1 MASTKT
7 FVRSFSGGEI
17 STEMFGRIDDAKFQ
31 TGAERLRN
39 FVVKPQGPAV
49 RRPGTQFVRETKDGT
64 KKSRLIPFVYS
75 TDQTMVIELG
85 DSHIRFHTDGG
96 TLVHNTPVPT
106 AFIPSNATITFDD
119 ATDEVVWNSHPLVAD
134 NEVSFTVSGGIPP
147 AGINVGQ
154 TYYAVIQSSNRIKL
168 AETAGAG
175 GITFTGAGSGI
186 PTGYRRYQPGT
197 LISYLTHNYI
207 CLAENDSD
215 VPPAFPTAGDG
226 WWYLQPATG
235 ELELPA
241 PWLEAELFNLT
252 YAQSNDILTIAGT
265 TGGTRELK
273 RLSATEW
280 VLETPQLV
288 PALSHPESIVLT
300 ASRGEAIS
308 ISTISVAATALID
321 TDIAHRLSVG
331 DPVYIGGINPSLGG
345 LVDGFYIVNTTPLFT
360 RLTVRDYSGGGVI
373 GTTGTYTAATD
384 YVQFGSRT
392 VDVTKYYKV
401 TAVSAD
407 GNESEPSVEQ
417 SVTNNLFITG
427 AYNTIEWAEVEG
439 AARYKVYKKQSGL
452 YGYIGQTETES
463 FIDDNIAPDMGVTP
477 PIRTNGELILPDN
490 YPGAVAYFEQRRCFA
505 GTPTEPQS
513 LFLTRSGSDYDLA
526 YSLPTID
533 TDRIKVQ
540 IAARESNTI
549 RHIVPMSE
557 LLLLTNSAEWRV
569 TAVNS
574 EALTPT
580 SISIRAQSYIGANHA
595 QPQIVNNSL
604 VFCANRGGH
613 VRELAF
619 NWQAQ
624 GYQTGD
630 LSLRAAHLFDN
641 YEIRDMTYAKC
652 PIPVLWFTSTSGQL
666 LSLTYVPEE
675 QVGAWCWHDTDGEFE
690 SVCSVPEGEEDSV
703 YVSVKRTIDGS
714 TVRYIEKFA
723 PYEFAALEDA
733 FYVDSGL
740 TFDGTNT
747 VGTAL
752 MTLSAATWTA
762 GSTITITAT
771 AHSPFIFPTQSDV
784 GDQVVFYGS
793 DGTEY
798 RITIAATSSAT
809 VATGTCTATIPA
821 ELRAAATATWAWARD
836 TMSGLGHIEG
846 ESLSILADGTVHS
859 AQTVDTAAISLN
871 APYVK
876 VHAGLGYTSDLK
888 TLPMAIQMEGFA
900 QGRTLNV
907 NAAWVRF
914 YQTAGGEIGPDEDR
928 LIPLNPTETGDEMR
942 SVMVDTLLLKRW
954 QQGGQVWIRQDDPL
968 PMTVVSIT
976 AEVSIGG

>member
-39 FVVKPQGPAV
+39 FMVKPQGPAV

-85 DSHIRFHTDGG
+85 NSHIRFHTDGG

-119 ATDEVVWNSHPLVAD
+119 ATDEVVWNSHTLVAD
-134 NEVSFTVSGGIPP
+134 NEVSFTVSGGILP

-154 TYYAVIQSSNRIKL
+154 TYYATIQSSNRIKL

-215 VPPAFPTAGDG
+215 VPPSFPTAGDG

-241 PWLEAELFNLT
+241 PWLEAELFTLT

-280 VLETPQLV
+280 VLETPILASTLAQ
-288 PALSHPESIVLT
+288 PSSIVLT
-300 ASRGEAIS
+300 ASRGESVGITS
-308 ISTISVAATALID
+308 ITVPPGLIT
-321 TDIAHRLSVG
+321 TDIAHGFNIG
-331 DPVYIGGINPSLGG
+331 DPIYIGGLNPSLTV
-345 LVDGFYIVNTTPLFT
+345 LVNGFYLVSTRPAVNTM
-360 RLTVRDYSGGGVI
+360 TVRDYSGGAAIVPG
-373 GTTGTYTAATD
+373 GSYTIAATD
-384 YVQFGSRT
+384 FVQFGART

-427 AYNTIEWAEVEG
+427 AYNTIAWAEVEG

-505 GTPTEPQS
+505 GTPTEPQA
-513 LFLTRSGSDYDLA
+513 LWLTRSGSDYDLA

-630 LSLRAAHLFDN
+630 LSLRAAHLFDS
-641 YEIRDMTYAKC
+641 YEIRDMTYAKS

-690 SVCSVPEGEEDSV
+690 SVCSVPEGEEDAV

-723 PYEFAALEDA
+723 PYEFATLEDG
-733 FYVDSGL
+733 FFVDSGL
-740 TFDGTNT
+740 TYSGAANDTISGLDHLEGET
-747 VGTAL
+747 VQILANGVVHPTRVV
-752 MTLSAATWTA
+752 TA
-762 GSTITITAT
+762 GAIT
-771 AHSPFIFPTQSDV
+771 
-784 GDQVVFYGS
+784 
-793 DGTEY
+793 
-798 RITIAATSSAT
+798 
-809 VATGTCTATIPA
+809 
-821 ELRAAATATWAWARD
+821 
-836 TMSGLGHIEG
+836 
-846 ESLSILADGTVHS
+846 
-859 AQTVDTAAISLN
+859 LN
-871 APYVK
+871 AEYTK
-876 VHAGLGYTSDLK
+876 VHIGLPYTSDLK
-888 TLPMAIQMEGFA
+888 TVPMAIQMEGFA

>member
-85 DSHIRFHTDGG
+85 DSHIRFHTLGG
-96 TLVHNTPVPT
+96 TLVHNDPPPTP
-106 AFIPSNATITFDD
+106 FIASATVTFDHP
-119 ATDEVVWNSHPLVAD
+119 TDEVLWTSHGLAAD
-134 NEVSFTVSGGIPP
+134 DEVTFTGGTLP
-147 AGINVGQ
+147 AGINPGQ
-154 TYYAVIQSSNRIKL
+154 TYYAIITSLNRIQI
-168 AETAGAG
+168 AAAAGAG
-175 GITFTGAGSGI
+175 AVSFGDNGAPTVTGF
-186 PTGYRRYQPGT
+186 RRYQPGT
-197 LISYLTHNYI
+197 LVSYSGDNYV
-207 CLAENDSD
+207 CLAEGDSV
-215 VPPAFPTAGDG
+215 VPTTPGY
-226 WWYLQPATG
+226 WYEQPATG

-273 RLSATEW
+273 RLGATAW
-280 VLETPQLV
+280 VLETPLLV
-288 PALSHPESIVLT
+288 PTLSQPSGIVLT
-300 ASRGEAIS
+300 ASRGEAIGVNL
-308 ISTISVAATALID
+308 ITVPAGLITTA
-321 TDIAHRLSVG
+321 IAHGFSIG
-331 DPVYIGGINPSLGG
+331 DPCYIGGLDPSLTV
-345 LVDGFYIVNTTPLFT
+345 LVDGFYIVSTVPSATT
-360 RLTVRDYSGGGVI
+360 LTLRDYSGGGAIVP
-373 GTTGTYTAATD
+373 GGSYTSVATD
-384 YVQFGSRT
+384 YIQFGART
-392 VDVTKYYKV
+392 VDVTNYYKV
-401 TAVSAD
+401 TALTED

-427 AYNTIEWAEVEG
+427 AYNTIEWAEVED
-439 AARYKVYKKQSGL
+439 AVRYKIYKKQSGL
-452 YGYIGQTETES
+452 YGYIGQSETEE
-463 FIDDNIAPDMGVTP
+463 FVDDNIAPDMGVTP
-477 PIRTNGELILPDN
+477 PIRTNGELILPEN

-641 YEIRDMTYAKC
+641 YEIRDMTYAKS

-675 QVGAWCWHDTDGEFE
+675 QVGAWAWHDTDGEFE
-690 SVCSVPEGEEDSV
+690 SVCSVPEGEEDAV

-723 PYEFAALEDA
+723 PYEFATLEDA

-771 AHSPFIFPTQSDV
+771 AHSPFVFPTQSDV
-784 GDQVVFYGS
+784 GDQVVFYGT

-836 TMSGLGHIEG
+836 TMTGLGHLEG

-888 TLPMAIQMEGFA
+888 TVPMAIQMEGFA